1 MNDMIVGVD
10 LAKAVFQLHG
20 ATTDGKLVFRK
31 KVPRQH
37 VIFRAELILG
47 GCGQKPGLFSD
58 RKAEAFTIFDRASAT
73 KRHLD
78 AGFVIPAD
86 IAVHGVYELL
96 H

>member
-37 VIFRAELILG
+37 VIFRAELTRGDADKNLDRFYVARPRLSRYSIGLRPPSDILMRVSLY
-47 GCGQKPGLFSD
+47 Q
-58 RKAEAFTIFDRASAT
+58 RI
-73 KRHLD
+73 
-78 AGFVIPAD
+78 
-86 IAVHGVYELL
+86 
-96 H
+96 